1 MSAETLGGALPDDVF
16 AALANASRQPKKPRG
31 QKEAITQKRDK
42 RIPEVD
48 GRTIRHGHERTK
60 ALNVKMHPDYKQEV
74 DDYCK
79 RTGKSLTD
87 VVELALLQYVRG
99 N

>member
-1 MSAETLGGALPDDVF
+1 MNSESLGGAMSDDLFTIMARASQRPKPARVHREK
-16 AALANASRQPKKPRG
+16 AAQARVER
-31 QKEAITQKRDK
+31 
-42 RIPEVD
+42 VD
-48 GRTIRHGHERTK
+48 GRTIRPGHERTK

-87 VVELALLQYVRG
+87 VVEMALLQYVRG
-99 N
+99 S

>member
-1 MSAETLGGALPDDVF
+1 MSTESLGDAMSKDLF
-16 AALANASRQPKKPRG
+16 AAMTAASQKPKLARVHREKKMLAR
-31 QKEAITQKRDK
+31 IT
-42 RIPEVD
+42 PVD
-48 GRTIRHGHERTK
+48 GRTVRPGHERTK

-87 VVELALLQYVRG
+87 VVEMALLQYVRG
-99 N
+99 S